1 MDLDRIAPT
10 KRAWSLFDEF
20 KAFAFKGNVIDLAI
34 GVIIGAAFGKI
45 VDSLVKSIIMPLIS
59 VAMPA
64 QQSYQDW
71 AWTINGKSI
80 PYGQFL
86 AEVVNFLIVAAA
98 LFLFVVKFL
107 GWLMKTKKEEA
118 AAPPP
123 PTKDQA
129 LLAEIR
135 DLLKAQT
142 AAKGSTGDRA
152 PPLG

>member
-1 MDLDRIAPT
+1 MDLNHIVPT
-10 KRAWSLFDEF
+10 KRAWSLFEEF

-59 VAMPA
+59 VVLPA

-71 AWTINGKSI
+71 TWTINGKAI

-86 AEVVNFLIVAAA
+86 AEVVNFVIVAAA
-98 LFLFVVKFL
+98 LFFFVVKFL
-107 GWLMKTKKEEA
+107 GWLMKTRKEEA
-118 AAPPP
+118 NAPPP
-123 PTKDQA
+123 PAPPTPEQI

-135 DLLKAQT
+135 DLLKAE
-142 AAKGSTGDRA
+142 ARPGRPAGD
-152 PPLG
+152 